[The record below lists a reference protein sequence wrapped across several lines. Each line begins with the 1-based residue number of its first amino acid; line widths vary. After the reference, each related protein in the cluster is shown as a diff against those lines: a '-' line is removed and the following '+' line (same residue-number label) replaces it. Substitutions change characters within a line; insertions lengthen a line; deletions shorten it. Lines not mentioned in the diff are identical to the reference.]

1 MKKRFYY
8 LLLPI
13 VTLILEIL
21 PFGAVCNFAT
31 PEGEPF
37 RVTFSYFDL
46 TPFGYANFAPLLTAI
61 LTCLA
66 VIWLLLF
73 CIKGG
78 SRAKNRAK
86 TVLAVATV
94 ASLGPLYLGASYFT
108 AIAGLITFTLA
119 TEWLLL
125 HLTAKKPSA

>member
-1 MKKRFYY
+1 MKKRSYY

-31 PEGEPF
+31 PEGEPL

-46 TPFGYANFAPLLTAI
+46 TPFGYANFAPLLTAV
-61 LTCLA
+61 LTCL
-66 VIWLLLF
+66 IFIMLFLF
-73 CIKGG
+73 CLRGNNATASK
-78 SRAKNRAK
+78 AK
-86 TVLAVATV
+86 TVLGVATI
-94 ASLGPLYLGASYFT
+94 ASLGPLFLGASYFT